1 MLSPLK
7 PEKLNNNNGKQN
19 MKNKNIFIFKL

>member
-19 MKNKNIFIFKL
+19 MKNKNIFIFRL